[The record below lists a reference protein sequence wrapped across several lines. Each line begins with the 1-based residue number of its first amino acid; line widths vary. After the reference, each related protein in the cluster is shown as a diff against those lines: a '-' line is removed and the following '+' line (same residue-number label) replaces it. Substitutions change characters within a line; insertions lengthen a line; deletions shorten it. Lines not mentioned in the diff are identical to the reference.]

1 VDQIMTPANFL
12 RLGDSGSLMVE
23 ETTNNPVGLCF
34 AGGGNASFSNPI
46 GPVLRSFRATV
57 CSQ

>member
-1 VDQIMTPANFL
+1 MTPGNFL